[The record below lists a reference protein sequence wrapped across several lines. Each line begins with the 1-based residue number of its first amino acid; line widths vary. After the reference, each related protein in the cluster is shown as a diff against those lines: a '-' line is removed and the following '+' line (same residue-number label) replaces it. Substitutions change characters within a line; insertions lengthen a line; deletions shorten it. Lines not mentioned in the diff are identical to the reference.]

1 MRYHSILDFF
11 AEASRSFQ
19 PNGNPVLIAGDII
32 VLDNC
37 PTRHNAGEFALGQCL
52 DTLGIDVVY
61 LPPYSPEMNPVELV
75 FQKLN
80 IVLKR
85 EELEL
90 LVFIN
95 LHAALYCAI
104 EEISP
109 NDMQGF

>member
-1 MRYHSILDFF
+1 M
-11 AEASRSFQ
+11 
-19 PNGNPVLIAGDII
+19 AGDII

-37 PTRHNAGEFALGQCL
+37 STRHNAGEFALGQCL

-61 LPPYSPEMNPVELV
+61 LPPYSPEMNPVELACLSKV
-75 FQKLN
+75 
-80 IVLKR
+80 VLKR
-85 EELEL
+85 EELGL

-95 LHAALYCAI
+95 LHATLYCAI

>member
-1 MRYHSILDFF
+1 M
-11 AEASRSFQ
+11 
-19 PNGNPVLIAGDII
+19 
-32 VLDNC
+32 
-37 PTRHNAGEFALGQCL
+37 
-52 DTLGIDVVY
+52 Y

-85 EELEL
+85 EELEP